1 MGRFMKLIVGLGN
14 PGKKYVGTR
23 HNVGFVVVDEFVKQL
38 KARNYEP
45 EADWKASKKGY
56 LLYRW
61 FDISGERFELVKPM
75 TFMNS
80 SGKSLLYIRKKHPNL
95 GTENLYIVHDDLD
108 ILLGK
113 YKIQF
118 GKGPRVHGGL
128 TSIYQSIGSR
138 DFWHVRIGIENRF
151 QKNTNFKHQMT
162 SNSQFSNNQLS
173 KPNRISGEKYVLQR
187 FSNEELVIVNPV
199 VSKVVE
205 QLLVKVLD

>member
-1 MGRFMKLIVGLGN
+1 MGRVVKLIVGLGN

-23 HNVGFVVVDEFVKQL
+23 HNVGFVVLDEFVKQL

-45 EADWKASKKGY
+45 EADWKETKKGY

-95 GTENLYIVHDDLD
+95 STENLYIVHDDLD

-118 GKGPRVHGGL
+118 GTGPRVHGGL
-128 TSIYQSIGSR
+128 SSIYEKLG
-138 DFWHVRIGIENRF
+138 DKNFWHVRVGIENRA
-151 QKNTNFKHQMT
+151 Q
-162 SNSQFSNNQLS
+162 NSEF
-173 KPNRISGEKYVLQR
+173 RMSGETYVLQK
-187 FSNEELVIVNPV
+187 FSDEELEV
-199 VSKVVE
+199 VSRVVGEVVE
-205 QLLVKVLD
+205 ELERRVVD